1 MLNKFFAKFK
11 FLIVPIICTLLGLTF
26 LSMVFNLINVGS
38 VAKAMYIVCGD
49 IIIMSILGFMLFAR
63 LKGNKEWF
71 TMSVVIFFS
80 YLFVATAR
88 SVFAPLVFD
97 VNAIWIDVILG
108 LFNFFANIA
117 LTTVAIALILTII
130 IKKEKFVKIVNEI
143 ISWGIVAYL
152 GIISLVFI
160 LTIVGAIMPTAV
172 TTFAIIP
179 AVLFNFAFG
188 VFFAI
193 LINYNV
199 KVETPV
205 KEKKVEEVAE
215 EPKEEPKEEPIAVI
229 EEPITEEKVEV
240 EEEKAEEPAVVS
252 EEEPAVVFA
261 EEPVATEPVAEE
273 KPVKEK
279 KAKKKVDKKE
289 KKAEKKEKK
298 EKKAKTPSNFEGGV
312 VDVIGPAN
320 QTDKK

>member
-26 LSMVFNLINVGS
+26 LSMVFNLISIGS
-38 VAKAMYIVCGD
+38 VARAMSIVCRD

-97 VNAIWIDVILG
+97 VNAIWIDVVLG
-108 LFNFFANIA
+108 LFNFFANVA
-117 LTTVAIALILTII
+117 LTTVAIALVLTII

-152 GIISLVFI
+152 GIISLVFV
-160 LTIVGAIMPTAV
+160 LTIIAAIIPTAV

-205 KEKKVEEVAE
+205 KEKKVEEVVE
-215 EPKEEPKEEPIAVI
+215 EPKEEPVEVS

-240 EEEKAEEPAVVS
+240 VEEKAEEPAVVS
-252 EEEPAVVFA
+252 EEEP
-261 EEPVATEPVAEE
+261 VATEPIAEE

-279 KAKKKVDKKE
+279 KAKKKE
-289 KKAEKKEKK
+289 KKVEKKEKK
-298 EKKAKTPSNFEGGV
+298 EKKSKTPSNFEGGV

>member
-1 MLNKFFAKFK
+1 MK
-11 FLIVPIICTLLGLTF
+11 
-26 LSMVFNLINVGS
+26 
-38 VAKAMYIVCGD
+38 
-49 IIIMSILGFMLFAR
+49 
-63 LKGNKEWF
+63 
-71 TMSVVIFFS
+71 
-80 YLFVATAR
+80 
-88 SVFAPLVFD
+88 
-97 VNAIWIDVILG
+97 
-108 LFNFFANIA
+108 
-117 LTTVAIALILTII
+117 
-130 IKKEKFVKIVNEI
+130 KFVKIVNEI

-152 GIISLVFI
+152 GIISLVFV

-172 TTFAIIP
+172 TTFAKIP

-205 KEKKVEEVAE
+205 KEKKVEEIAA
-215 EPKEEPKEEPIAVI
+215 KEEPKEEPVAVR
-229 EEPITEEKVEV
+229 EEPITEEKVEEV
-240 EEEKAEEPAVVS
+240 EEKAEEPAVVS
-252 EEEPAVVFA
+252 AEEPVAVA
-261 EEPVATEPVAEE
+261 EEPVATESIAEE

-279 KAKKKVDKKE
+279 KAKKKVEKKE